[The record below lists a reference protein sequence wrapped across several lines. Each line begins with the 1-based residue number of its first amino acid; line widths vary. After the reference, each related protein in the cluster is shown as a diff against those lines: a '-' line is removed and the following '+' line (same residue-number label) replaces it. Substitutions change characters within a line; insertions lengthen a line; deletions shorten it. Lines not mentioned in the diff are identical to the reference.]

1 MPSRRQQQQS
11 GGEPTRQ
18 VASCISCRVASCSL
32 TQQHSRAPLAHRLV
46 PLRLGRGGTSRGTG
60 LGSTGT
66 IRSAADQ
73 RTTARTRS
81 CQLTKRRMTFGRRW
95 TRRTALRDRALRP
108 VHGSRTSGVT
118 MLSSLLMKGSASS
131 QSTPCLSQSC
141 LPVCPQRPAR
151 RESLLWPRMAARRL
165 LIRSQRLWPLSGCV
179 SFTVRDVAG
188 KPRSTLCKVP
198 SPRAFMSRVAT
209 GTTCATCNL
218 AYQFCTIAEYDEKH
232 RPVTSSR
239 CINHAPRV
247 CQLVADD

>member
-95 TRRTALRDRALRP
+95 TRPDSPQGPSTATGARQPHVWGDDAQQLADEGISLIA
-108 VHGSRTSGVT
+108 VHAVPQPE
-118 MLSSLLMKGSASS
+118 LS
-131 QSTPCLSQSC
+131 
-141 LPVCPQRPAR
+141 
-151 RESLLWPRMAARRL
+151 
-165 LIRSQRLWPLSGCV
+165 
-179 SFTVRDVAG
+179 AG
-188 KPRSTLCKVP
+188 VP
-198 SPRAFMSRVAT
+198 SATSAEGEPALASDGSKEALDPIAAAVAIV
-209 GTTCATCNL
+209 GVRIL
-218 AYQFCTIAEYDEKH
+218 H
-232 RPVTSSR
+232 SP
-239 CINHAPRV
+239 
-247 CQLVADD
+247 